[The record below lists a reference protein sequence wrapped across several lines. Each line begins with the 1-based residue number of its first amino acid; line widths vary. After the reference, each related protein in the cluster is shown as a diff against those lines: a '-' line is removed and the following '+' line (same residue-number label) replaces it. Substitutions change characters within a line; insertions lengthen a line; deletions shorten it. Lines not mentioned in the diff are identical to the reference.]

1 MDSIVE
7 SLVEMINTLLKG
19 MILTNLETMFSDVN
33 SGVMNVADNVSQ
45 TPEGWNESIFTMIQT
60 LSNTIIVPVAGIII
74 TAVLCY
80 ELISMVTANSGF
92 ERDGEETAIFFKF
105 IFKACIAVYLLTNTF
120 DIVCAVFQLGSEI
133 VNDSSATITE
143 ASEIDVATT
152 IQTMFNDQFDSM
164 ETGELF
170 VFAMETFI
178 VKFGMKIMA
187 VCITVVLY
195 SRMIEIYLYMSVA
208 PIPFATLT
216 NREWGTI
223 GTNYVKGITAL
234 AFQGFFIM
242 VCVGIY
248 AAIVT
253 DVVDSIDALSLST
266 ALWRVGAVTIVLCFA
281 LFKTGSIAR
290 SVFNSH

>member
-1 MDSIVE
+1 MDSIIE
-7 SLVEMINTLLKG
+7 SLVEMINDLLKG
-19 MILTNLETMFSDVN
+19 MILTNLETMFTDVN
-33 SGVMNVADNVSQ
+33 TGVTSVADNVAQ
-45 TPEGWNESIFTMIQT
+45 TPESWNGSVFSMIQT
-60 LSNTIIVPVAGIII
+60 LSNDVIVPVAGIII

-80 ELISMVTANSGF
+80 ELISMVTANNGF

-133 VNDSSATITE
+133 VNDSSSTITG
-143 ASEIDVATT
+143 ATSIDVAST
-152 IQTMFNDQFDSM
+152 IQTMFNDQFSSM
-164 ETGELF
+164 DTGELF

-253 DVVDSIDALSLST
+253 DLMTERSLMYP
-266 ALWRVGAVTIVLCFA
+266 
-281 LFKTGSIAR
+281 GSRILTM
-290 SVFNSH
+290 

>member
-1 MDSIVE
+1 
-7 SLVEMINTLLKG
+7 MINDLLKG
-19 MILTNLETMFSDVN
+19 MILTNLETMFTDVN
-33 SGVMNVADNVSQ
+33 TGVTSVADNVAQ
-45 TPEGWNESIFTMIQT
+45 TPESWNGSVFSMIQT
-60 LSNTIIVPVAGIII
+60 LSNDVIVPVAGIII

-80 ELISMVTANSGF
+80 ELISMITANNGF

-133 VNDSSATITE
+133 VNDSSSTITG
-143 ASEIDVATT
+143 ATSIDVAST
-152 IQTMFNDQFDSM
+152 IQTMFNDQFSSM
-164 ETGELF
+164 DTGELF

-253 DVVDSIDALSLST
+253 DVVSSVDSFTLSS
-266 ALWRVGAVTIVLCFA
+266 ALWQVGAVTIVLCFA

>member
-1 MDSIVE
+1 MDSIIE
-7 SLVEMINTLLKG
+7 SLVEMINDMLKG

-33 SGVMNVADNVSQ
+33 TGVSSIAGNVSQ
-45 TPEGWNESIFTMIQT
+45 TPQGWNGTIFSMIQT
-60 LSNTIIVPVAGIII
+60 LSNNVIVPVAGIII

-80 ELISMVTANSGF
+80 ELITMVTSNNGF

-105 IFKACIAVYLLTNTF
+105 IFKACVAVYLLTNTF

-133 VNDSSATITE
+133 VNNSSGEIAA
-143 ASEIDVATT
+143 ASSIDVAST
-152 IQTMFNDQFDSM
+152 IQDMFEEQFADM
-164 ETGELF
+164 DTGELF
-170 VFAMETFI
+170 VFAMETFL

-216 NREWGTI
+216 NREWGSI

-253 DVVDSIDALSLST
+253 DVVGSVDSLTLST
-266 ALWRVGAVTIVLCFA
+266 ALWQVGAVTIVLCFA
-281 LFKTGSIAR
+281 LFKTGSISR
-290 SVFNSH
+290 SIMNAH

>member
-1 MDSIVE
+1 MDSIIE
-7 SLVEMINTLLKG
+7 SLVEMINDLLKG
-19 MILTNLETMFSDVN
+19 MILTNLETMFTDVN
-33 SGVMNVADNVSQ
+33 TGVTSVADNVAQ
-45 TPEGWNESIFTMIQT
+45 TPESWNGSVFSMIQT
-60 LSNTIIVPVAGIII
+60 LSNDVIVPVAGIII

-80 ELISMVTANSGF
+80 ELISMVTANNGF

-133 VNDSSATITE
+133 VNDSSSTITG
-143 ASEIDVATT
+143 ATSIDVAST
-152 IQTMFNDQFDSM
+152 IQTMFNDQFSSM
-164 ETGELF
+164 DTGELF

-253 DVVDSIDALSLST
+253 DVVSSVDSFTLSS
-266 ALWRVGAVTIVLCFA
+266 ALWQVGAVTIVLCFA
-281 LFKTGSIAR
+281 LFKTGSIA
-290 SVFNSH
+290 

>member
-1 MDSIVE
+1 
-7 SLVEMINTLLKG
+7 
-19 MILTNLETMFSDVN
+19 
-33 SGVMNVADNVSQ
+33 
-45 TPEGWNESIFTMIQT
+45 
-60 LSNTIIVPVAGIII
+60 
-74 TAVLCY
+74 
-80 ELISMVTANSGF
+80 
-92 ERDGEETAIFFKF
+92 
-105 IFKACIAVYLLTNTF
+105 
-120 DIVCAVFQLGSEI
+120 
-133 VNDSSATITE
+133 DSSSTITG
-143 ASEIDVATT
+143 ATSIDVAST
-152 IQTMFNDQFDSM
+152 IQTMFNDQFSSM
-164 ETGELF
+164 DTGELF

-253 DVVDSIDALSLST
+253 DVVSSVDSFTLSS
-266 ALWRVGAVTIVLCFA
+266 ALWQVGAVTIVLCFA

>member
-1 MDSIVE
+1 MDSIIE
-7 SLVEMINTLLKG
+7 SLVEMINDLLKG
-19 MILTNLETMFSDVN
+19 MILTNLETMFTDVN
-33 SGVMNVADNVSQ
+33 NGVTSVADNVAQ
-45 TPEGWNESIFTMIQT
+45 TPESWNGSVFSMIQT
-60 LSNTIIVPVAGIII
+60 LSSNVIVPVAGIII

-80 ELISMVTANSGF
+80 ELISMVTANNGF

-105 IFKACIAVYLLTNTF
+105 IFKACIAVFLLTNTF

-133 VNDSSATITE
+133 VHNSAGTITE
-143 ASEIDVATT
+143 ASEIDVAST
-152 IQTMFNDQFDSM
+152 IQTMFNDQFSSM
-164 ETGELF
+164 DTGELF

-253 DVVDSIDALSLST
+253 DVVGSVDSFTLSS
-266 ALWRVGAVTIVLCFA
+266 ALWQVGAVTIVLCFA

>member
-1 MDSIVE
+1 MDSIIE
-7 SLVEMINTLLKG
+7 SLVEMINDMLKG

-33 SGVMNVADNVSQ
+33 TGVSNIAGNVSQ
-45 TPEGWNESIFTMIQT
+45 TPQGWNGTIFSMIQT
-60 LSNTIIVPVAGIII
+60 LSNNVIVPVAGVII

-80 ELISMVTANSGF
+80 ELITMVTANNGF

-105 IFKACIAVYLLTNTF
+105 IFKACVAVYLLTNTF

-133 VNDSSATITE
+133 VNNSSGQIAA
-143 ASEIDVATT
+143 ASSIDVAST
-152 IQTMFNDQFDSM
+152 IQDMFEEQFADM
-164 ETGELF
+164 DTGELF
-170 VFAMETFI
+170 VFAMETFL

-216 NREWGTI
+216 NREWGSI

-253 DVVDSIDALSLST
+253 DVVGSVDSLTLST
-266 ALWRVGAVTIVLCFA
+266 ALWQVGAVTIVLCFA
-281 LFKTGSIAR
+281 LFKTGSISR
-290 SVFNSH
+290 SIMNAH

>member
-1 MDSIVE
+1 MDSIIE
-7 SLVEMINTLLKG
+7 SLVEMINDLLKG
-19 MILTNLETMFSDVN
+19 MILTNLETMFTDVN
-33 SGVMNVADNVSQ
+33 TGVTSVADNVAQ
-45 TPEGWNESIFTMIQT
+45 TPESWNGSVFSMIQT
-60 LSNTIIVPVAGIII
+60 LSNDVIVPVAGIII

-80 ELISMVTANSGF
+80 ELISMVTANNGF

-133 VNDSSATITE
+133 VNDSSSTITG
-143 ASEIDVATT
+143 ATSIDVAST
-152 IQTMFNDQFDSM
+152 IQTMFNDQFSSM
-164 ETGELF
+164 DTGELF

-253 DVVDSIDALSLST
+253 DVVSSVDSFTLSS
-266 ALWRVGAVTIVLCFA
+266 ALWQVGAVTIVLCFA